1 MIMPMPQRSRS
12 NAVISTYGD
21 DDRGPT
27 AAMAIAVEL
36 REEILRGYDDGQ
48 LVGSED
54 DLIARFEV
62 SRPTMRQAVRI
73 LQSDDLL
80 IVKRGS
86 NGGMFA
92 KVPSSDI
99 VARSISMLLRHR
111 GVTFQQLVD
120 ALLPLTELVLL
131 SAISA
136 PDDRRRMA
144 AAAILEYRSPDEMDD
159 RERILAAARHFG
171 EQISS
176 LVSNPVL
183 TLMLEALSDLATGGV
198 KDAPSSAGHYDASR
212 EWHCNVARAVKRGDR
227 KAVVRLVH
235 EMQAQLPTWTR

>member
-1 MIMPMPQRSRS
+1 
-12 NAVISTYGD
+12 
-21 DDRGPT
+21 
-27 AAMAIAVEL
+27 MAIAVEL
-36 REEILRGYDDGQ
+36 REEILRGHDDGQ

-80 IVKRGS
+80 FVKRGS

-92 KVPSSDI
+92 KVPSSDL
-99 VARSISMLLRHR
+99 VARSMSMLLRYR

-136 PDDRRRMA
+136 PDERRRMA
-144 AAAILEYRSPDEMDD
+144 AASILEYRPPDELDD

-198 KDAPSSAGHYDASR
+198 RDSPSGTGHYETAR

-235 EMQAQLPTWTR
+235 EMQAQLPTWSR

>member
-1 MIMPMPQRSRS
+1 MAQRTRS
-12 NAVISTYGD
+12 DAVVSTYGD
-21 DDRGPT
+21 DDPGPT
-27 AAMAIAVEL
+27 VAMAIAAQL
-36 REEILRGYDDGQ
+36 REEILRSFDDGQ

-54 DLIARFEV
+54 DLISRFDV
-62 SRPTMRQAVRI
+62 SRPTMRQVVRI

-80 IVKRGS
+80 VVKRGS

-92 KVPSSDI
+92 KVPSSDL
-99 VARSISMLLRHR
+99 VARSMSMLLRHR
-111 GVTFQQLVD
+111 GVTFEQLVD

-136 PDDRRRMA
+136 PDDRRKMA
-144 AAAILEYRSPDEMDD
+144 AASVLEYRPPDELDD

-171 EQISS
+171 KQINS

-198 KDAPSSAGHYDASR
+198 RDAPSGAGRYESSR

-227 KAVVRLVH
+227 KAVVRLVR
-235 EMQAQLPTWTR
+235 EMQAQLPTWSR